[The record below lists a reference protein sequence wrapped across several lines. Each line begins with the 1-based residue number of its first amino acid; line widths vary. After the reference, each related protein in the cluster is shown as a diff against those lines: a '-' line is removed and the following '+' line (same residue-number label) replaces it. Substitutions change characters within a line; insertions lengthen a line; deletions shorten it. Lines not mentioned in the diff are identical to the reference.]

1 MPGLSKIRFSPT
13 YIGRVDHE
21 APSKKLPGAHGVF
34 IAFALL
40 AAYAMYRLTLPEV
53 RASWFTNL
61 FKWPTDFKVYYNA
74 ALALN
79 QGGELY
85 SQPFVG
91 GLPFTY
97 PPFAGVVLRVLP
109 VVPMHISASI
119 WLALTAAVLFAVIVG
134 VLRERGYAWSP
145 SLILV
150 SLAALVA
157 SLNLAPIFGTF
168 FWGQINIFL
177 MGLVALDFLRRR
189 TGNRGGGIFSGLA
202 AGIKLTPVFFYLPL
216 LLGRRWRA
224 MVYMTVTILATVG
237 IGFLLVPDAES
248 FWQTK
253 IFETQRIGGE
263 DNPGA
268 QSLGAVL
275 HRLGYDS
282 TLLWLVCVI
291 AIVVLYSILVLG
303 CYRRGNYSMIMAL
316 GGIVACIIS
325 PFSWYHHWVFL
336 VPLFVVFLDAGLQ
349 LVQAV
354 SDKVKGVL
362 GWIVEQLL
370 SFAVVAVL
378 TMVFLPFVSNSTSR
392 RLGFFGQG
400 MAHDNPLWQGAF
412 TFMGVA
418 FIVVAAAYYAVR
430 FFTDRRTTGT
440 DRDAADSL

>member
-1 MPGLSKIRFSPT
+1 MKT
-13 YIGRVDHE
+13 DTTV
-21 APSKKLPGAHGVF
+21 KKLPGVLGVF
-34 IAFALL
+34 TAFALL
-40 AAYAMYRLTLPEV
+40 AALAVYRLTLPEV

-74 ALALN
+74 AVALN
-79 QGGELY
+79 DGQELY
-85 SQPFVG
+85 SQPFVR

-97 PPFAGVVLRVLP
+97 PPFSGAIFKILP
-109 VVPMHISASI
+109 LVSFEVAASI
-119 WLALTAAVLFAVIVG
+119 WLALTAIVLLAVIIG
-134 VLRERGYAWSP
+134 VFRERGYAWSP
-145 SLILV
+145 GLVLV

-157 SLNLAPIFGTF
+157 SFNLAPIFGTF

-177 MGLVALDFLRRR
+177 MGLVGLDFLRRR
-189 TGNRGGGIFSGLA
+189 TGNKGGGIFSGLA

-216 LLGRRWRA
+216 LLGKRWRA
-224 MVYMTVTILATVG
+224 MVYMTITILATVG
-237 IGFLLVPDAES
+237 IGFLFVPDAKV
-248 FWQTK
+248 FWETK
-253 IFETQRIGGE
+253 IFETQRIGGK

-282 TLLWLVCVI
+282 TALWLLCVI
-291 AIVVLYSILVLG
+291 AIVALYSIAVLG

-316 GGIVACIIS
+316 GGVVACIIS

-336 VPLFVVFLDAGLQ
+336 VPLFVVFLDAGFQ
-349 LVQAV
+349 LVQ
-354 SDKVKGVL
+354 SISNKLKGAL

-370 SFAVVAVL
+370 GFALVALL
-378 TMVFLPFVSNSTSR
+378 TVVFLPFVSNSTSR

-400 MAHDNPLWQGAF
+400 MAHDNPIFKGSF

-418 FIVVAAAYYAVR
+418 FIVLAAAYYTVR

-440 DRDAADSL
+440 ERAAADSL

>member
-1 MPGLSKIRFSPT
+1 MKT
-13 YIGRVDHE
+13 DTTV
-21 APSKKLPGAHGVF
+21 KKLPGVLGVF
-34 IAFALL
+34 TAFALL
-40 AAYAMYRLTLPEV
+40 AALAVYRLTLPEV

-74 ALALN
+74 AVALN
-79 QGGELY
+79 DGQELY
-85 SQPFVG
+85 SQPFVR

-97 PPFAGVVLRVLP
+97 PPFSGAIFKVLP
-109 VVPMHISASI
+109 LVSFEVAASI
-119 WLALTAAVLFAVIVG
+119 WLALTAIVLLAVIIG
-134 VLRERGYAWSP
+134 VFRERGYAWSP
-145 SLILV
+145 GLVLV

-157 SLNLAPIFGTF
+157 SFNLAPIFGTF

-177 MGLVALDFLRRR
+177 MGLVGLDFLRRR
-189 TGNRGGGIFSGLA
+189 TGNKGGGIFSGLA

-224 MVYMTVTILATVG
+224 MVYMTLTILATVG
-237 IGFLLVPDAES
+237 IGFLFVPDAKA

-282 TLLWLVCVI
+282 TVLWLVCVV
-291 AIVVLYSILVLG
+291 AIVVLYSIVVLG

-316 GGIVACIIS
+316 GGVVACIIS

-336 VPLFVVFLDAGLQ
+336 VPLFVVFLDAGFR

-362 GWIVEQLL
+362 GWVVEQLL

-378 TMVFLPFVSNSTSR
+378 TVVFLPFVSNATSR
-392 RLGFFGQG
+392 RFGFFGQG
-400 MAHDNPLWQGAF
+400 VAHDNPLWQGAF
-412 TFMGVA
+412 TFLGVA
-418 FIVVAAAYYAVR
+418 FVVVAAAYYAVR
-430 FFTDRRTTGT
+430 YFTDRRATGT
-440 DRDAADSL
+440 ERDAADSL

>member
-1 MPGLSKIRFSPT
+1 MSVTASASAHGASKR
-13 YIGRVDHE
+13 
-21 APSKKLPGAHGVF
+21 LPGVF
-34 IAFALL
+34 GAFVAFALL
-40 AAYAMYRLTLPEV
+40 AAYAVYRLTLPEV

-79 QGGELY
+79 QGDDLY
-85 SQPFVG
+85 SHPFVG

-97 PPFAGVVLRVLP
+97 PPFAGVIFKVLP
-109 VVPMHISASI
+109 LASFHVAASI
-119 WLALTAAVLFAVIVG
+119 WLALTAMVLLAVIIG
-134 VLRERGYAWSP
+134 VFRERGYAWSP
-145 SLILV
+145 GMILV

-168 FWGQINIFL
+168 FWGQINIFI
-177 MGLVALDFLRRR
+177 MGLVALDFLRKRS
-189 TGNRGGGIFSGLA
+189 GNRGAGIFSGLA

-282 TLLWLVCVI
+282 TVLWLVCVV
-291 AIVVLYSILVLG
+291 AIVALYSIVVLG

-336 VPLFVVFLDAGLQ
+336 VPLFVVFLDAGFQ
-349 LVQAV
+349 LIQSV
-354 SDKVKGVL
+354 SNKLKGAS

-378 TMVFLPFVSNSTSR
+378 TMVFLPFVSNATSR
-392 RLGFFGQG
+392 RFGFFGQG
-400 MAHDNPLWQGAF
+400 VAHDNPIFKGSF

-418 FIVVAAAYYAVR
+418 FIVLAAAYYTVR
-430 FFTDRRTTGT
+430 YFTDRRTTGT
-440 DRDAADSL
+440 VRDAADSL